1 MRRVSNAQGVV
12 MKVLL
17 LTGMPGS
24 GKSEAV
30 KVAEEMGIPVHH
42 MGGMVREMVKAK
54 GFEADRANMQAVA
67 DGERKKFGADIWA
80 RRTARVIA
88 GAPMIVIDGTR
99 SLEEVAFFRHEL
111 GTGLSVVCVHA
122 SPATRWE
129 RIARRGREDDPRTF
143 EELRERDRNELRWGL
158 GEVIATSDV
167 MLVNEEG
174 KGTLRAQMRRLLLDA
189 GTRPAGQP
197 GATTFTVVS
206 EK

>member
-1 MRRVSNAQGVV
+1 

-54 GFEADRANMQAVA
+54 GFETDRANMQAVA
-67 DGERKKFGADIWA
+67 DGERQKFGADIWA
-80 RRTARVIA
+80 KRTARLITS
-88 GAPMIVIDGTR
+88 APIVVIDGTR
-99 SLEEVAFFRHEL
+99 SLEEVAFFRKEL
-111 GTGLSVVCVHA
+111 GERLLVVCVHC
-122 SPATRWE
+122 SPRTRWE
-129 RIARRGREDDPRTF
+129 RIARRGRDDDPHTF
-143 EELRERDRNELRWGL
+143 EELLQRDQNELRWGL
-158 GEVIATSDV
+158 GQVIATSDI

-174 KGTLRAQMRRLLLDA
+174 KGTLRAQMRRLLLDS
-189 GTRPAGQP
+189 GSRPAGGPQE
-197 GATTFTVVS
+197 TTFSEVS